1 MATAVKIQTRPIA
14 IVRIGAAAPAA
25 VAVGV
30 SPVQIVEQHQNLYTG
45 EYTVT
50 PDITPVVLPT
60 RDKLMAEDVT
70 VHKIPLWEIGNP
82 QGGKTILIG
91 GEKYYGLQ

>member
-1 MATAVKIQTRPIA
+1 MATTVKIQMQPIA

-30 SPVQIVEQHQNLYTG
+30 SPVQIVEHQNLYTG
-45 EYTVT
+45 GYTIT

-70 VHKIPLWEIGNP
+70 VRKIPLWEISNP

-91 GEKYYGLQ
+91 GEKYYGKQ

>member
-1 MATAVKIQTRPIA
+1 MATAVKIQTQPTA
-14 IVRIGAAAPAA
+14 AVRIGAAEPAA
-25 VAVGV
+25 VSVGV
-30 SPVQIVEQHQNLYTG
+30 SPVQIVEYQNLYTG

-60 RDKLMAEDVT
+60 RDKLMADDVT
-70 VHKIPLWEIGNP
+70 IHKIPLWEISNP

-91 GEKYYGLQ
+91 GEKYYGKQ

>member
-1 MATAVKIQTRPIA
+1 MATAVKIQMRPIA

-30 SPVQIVEQHQNLYTG
+30 APVQIVAHQNLYTG
-45 EYTVT
+45 EYAVT

-60 RDKLMAEDVT
+60 RDKLMADDVT
-70 VHKIPLWEIGNP
+70 IHKIPLWETGNP
-82 QGGKTILIG
+82 QGGTTILIG
-91 GEKYYGLQ
+91 GEKYYGVQ

>member
-1 MATAVKIQTRPIA
+1 MAAAVKINTQPTA
-14 IVRIGAAAPAA
+14 AVRIGAAASAA

-30 SPVQIVEQHQNLYTG
+30 SPVQIVDHQNLYTG
-45 EYTVT
+45 VYTIT

-70 VHKIPLWEIGNP
+70 VCKIPLWETGNP

>member
-1 MATAVKIQTRPIA
+1 MAAAVKINTQPTA
-14 IVRIGAAAPAA
+14 TVRIGAAAPAA

-30 SPVQIVEQHQNLYTG
+30 SPVQIVDYQDLYTG
-45 EYTVT
+45 EYTIT

-70 VHKIPLWEIGNP
+70 VRKIPLWETGNP

-91 GEKYYGLQ
+91 GEIYYGLQ

>member
-1 MATAVKIQTRPIA
+1 MAAAVKINTQPNA
-14 IVRIGAAAPAA
+14 AVRIGAAAPAA

-30 SPVQIVEQHQNLYTG
+30 SPVQIVERQNLYTG

-50 PDITPVVLPT
+50 PDVAPVVLPT
-60 RDKLMAEDVT
+60 RDKLMVEDVT
-70 VHKIPLWEIGNP
+70 IHKIPLWEIGNP

-91 GEKYYGLQ
+91 GEKYYGKQ

>member
-1 MATAVKIQTRPIA
+1 MATAVKIQTQPNA
-14 IVRIGAAAPAA
+14 AVRIGAAASAA

-30 SPVQIVEQHQNLYTG
+30 SPVQIVEHQNLYTG
-45 EYTVT
+45 EYTIT

-70 VHKIPLWEIGNP
+70 VHKIPLWETGNP
-82 QGGKTILIG
+82 QGGTTILIG
-91 GEKYYGLQ
+91 GEKYCGLQ

>member
-1 MATAVKIQTRPIA
+1 MATAVRVQTQPIA

-25 VAVGV
+25 VAVGA
-30 SPVQIVEQHQNLYTG
+30 SPVQIVEHQNLYIG
-45 EYTVT
+45 EYTIT

-60 RDKLMAEDVT
+60 RDKLMADDIT

-91 GEKYYGLQ
+91 GEKYYYGLQ

>member
-1 MATAVKIQTRPIA
+1 MATAVKIQTQPNA
-14 IVRIGAAAPAA
+14 MVHIGAAAPAA

-30 SPVQIVEQHQNLYTG
+30 SPVQIVERQNLYTG

-50 PDITPVVLPT
+50 PDITPVVLST
-60 RDKLMAEDVT
+60 RDKLMADDVT
-70 VHKIPLWEIGNP
+70 VHKIPQWETSNP
-82 QGGKTILIG
+82 QGGTTILIG

>member
-1 MATAVKIQTRPIA
+1 MATAVKIQTQPIA

-30 SPVQIVEQHQNLYTG
+30 SPVQIVEHQNLYTG
-45 EYTVT
+45 EYTIT

-60 RDKLMAEDVT
+60 RDKLMTDDVT
-70 VHKIPLWEIGNP
+70 VRKIPLWEIGNP

-91 GEKYYGLQ
+91 GEKYYGVQ

>member
-1 MATAVKIQTRPIA
+1 MATAVKIKTQPTA
-14 IVRIGAAAPAA
+14 AVRIGAAAPAA

-30 SPVQIVEQHQNLYTG
+30 SPVQIVEHQDLYTG

-60 RDKLMAEDVT
+60 RDKLMVDDVT
-70 VHKIPLWEIGNP
+70 IHKIPLWETGNP

-91 GEKYYGLQ
+91 GEKYYGKQ

>member
-1 MATAVKIQTRPIA
+1 MATAVKIQTQPGA
-14 IVRIGAAAPAA
+14 AVRIGSAAPAT

-30 SPVQIVEQHQNLYTG
+30 APVQIVERQNLYTG

-70 VHKIPLWEIGNP
+70 VRKIPLWEIGNP

-91 GEKYYGLQ
+91 GEMYYGVQ